1 MNHPTSLLSVLA
13 SVLALF
19 LASCANKSV
28 TLGPDGKPIDSQGK
42 PTNPFPPGTYEHFKA
57 EPDYPKTMKTWKN
70 DQLLSSTNESNSRIV
85 ISLPIQRGF
94 LMKGDEVV
102 IDYPISSGVPSRP
115 TPTGNYKILEKI
127 VEGHDFVQGSRFL
140 KGGGYGGD
148 MPMYRKFATA
158 LHPRLMSLATGTRLT
173 ESTNGFRAVRMKV
186 FDDPRINLDQAWLNE
201 YELEPYLLFKAL
213 KLGYRHTEV
222 PVHKI
227 YPSRKIG
234 YTKMKPISGWWSILR
249 PVVFL
254 GLGLRK

>member
-1 MNHPTSLLSVLA
+1 MTHSTSLLSVLA
-13 SVLALF
+13 SVLALL

-115 TPTGNYKILEKI
+115 TPPGNYKILEKI
-127 VEGHDFVQGSRFL
+127 VDKSSNAYGRVYDAEGNQVDGETPKDVPEGGKFVGA
-140 KGGGYGGD
+140 
-148 MPMYRKFATA
+148 PMNYW
-158 LHPRLMSLATGTRLT
+158 MRLT
-173 ESTNGFRAVRMKV
+173 WDGVGHHIGPIPRSRRAASHACIRGPSGVMPTVYSKV
-186 FDDPRINLDQAWLNE
+186 KVGTHVAVE
-201 YELEPYLLFKAL
+201 E
-213 KLGYRHTEV
+213 
-222 PVHKI
+222 
-227 YPSRKIG
+227 
-234 YTKMKPISGWWSILR
+234 
-249 PVVFL
+249 
-254 GLGLRK
+254 